1 MTFTFIK
8 TVLTSC
14 RYAMCISFG
23 VLSVS
28 GTASAT
34 LIESI
39 AALEEGAMYRVL
51 FVTRDTEYALT
62 SNIEPYNTF
71 VSNAAVSGSVTGG
84 LGLTWKALAS
94 TGDMNAQVNTGI
106 FNYDSSVITMFNTA
120 GQIVA
125 SSGSDLWSGTL
136 DHPVGY
142 DEHGEAWNTYAWTGT
157 NDNGETYDP
166 LGGIEVR
173 AGDTMKSSGWWTRR
187 LRVDAVVKS
196 PIGNGDWFYD
206 VGDELSLY
214 AVSSVVVMP
223 LTDVPEPGTVIL
235 LSLGLAGLSFAR
247 YRKQY

>member
-1 MTFTFIK
+1 MTFTFTFIK

-14 RYAMCISFG
+14 RYAMCISLG

-39 AALEEGAMYRVL
+39 AALEEGARYRVL
-51 FVTRDTEYALT
+51 FTTRDGTAAT
-62 SNIEPYNTF
+62 SGDIDDYNTF
-71 VSNAAVSGSVTGG
+71 VSNAAVSGSVTGS

-94 TGDMNAQVNTGI
+94 TGDMNAQDNTGI
-106 FNYDSSVITMFNTA
+106 FNYDSSVITMFNTN

-125 SSGSDLWSGTL
+125 SSGDDLWNGTL
-136 DHPVGY
+136 DYPIMY
-142 DEHGEAWNTYAWTGT
+142 DEDGAPFSQTVYTGTYADGSNRQDRSLGWQHTLFGESARSDDGWMQRGLSGT
-157 NDNGETYDP
+157 TP
-166 LGGIEVR
+166 
-173 AGDTMKSSGWWTRR
+173 
-187 LRVDAVVKS
+187 
-196 PIGNGDWFYD
+196 FY
-206 VGDELSLY
+206 SLY
-214 AVSSVVVMP
+214 AVSAVSEKP